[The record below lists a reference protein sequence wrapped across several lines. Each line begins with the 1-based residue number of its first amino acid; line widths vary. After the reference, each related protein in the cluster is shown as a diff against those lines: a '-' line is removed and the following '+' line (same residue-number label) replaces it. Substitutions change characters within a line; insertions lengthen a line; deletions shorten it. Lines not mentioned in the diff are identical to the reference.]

1 MEARVAK
8 VVIRIIFPLDCF
20 YILQA
25 VHSVLHQRQTAHLVP
40 VYMLVV
46 VAANVFV
53 FRYWGALSL
62 KHTPKW
68 RKAARF
74 VAWVVLLIFVP
85 TLSLI
90 AMEEQSLTLA
100 MTVLYAAVLG
110 CVSFWLS
117 NRNIPDK
124 ATK

>member
-1 MEARVAK
+1 M
-8 VVIRIIFPLDCF
+8 VIRMIVPLDCF

-25 VHSVLHQRQTAHLVP
+25 VHSVLHHPQTAHLVP

-53 FRYWGALSL
+53 FRFWGASSL
-62 KHTPKW
+62 KHAPKW

-74 VAWVVLLIFVP
+74 VAWVILLIFVP

-90 AMEEQSLTLA
+90 ALEEQSLTLA
-100 MTVLYAAVLG
+100 MTVLYATVLG

-117 NRNIPDK
+117 NREIPDD